1 MSESSTTNVAV
12 SNEAIHRRLDGID
25 QMLIGLVPRPERLAI
40 VADLERRIRELAA
53 NDPEYRVDAARTP
66 SVVPPADVNPSSTLD
81 RTITPAQP
89 RRRSKL
95 AFISGIS
102 GIVSLVMLVATPVLY
117 VVISLY
123 SEMIEDSG
131 GEMAAAIVLLGQVFL
146 VALGGF
152 AAVALGIAGA
162 VVVSKHRQQ
171 LEGSGWAATGLCT
184 GMMPMLLGGL
194 LCLIVGLPTILS
206 FSVANQQ
213 PQTVA
218 SVDVAGLPYPTPV
231 NNSPYGN
238 YSLPS
243 PPSYGPPTVPS
254 SSYHP
259 GTAPAILPPTS
270 NTTPSHP
277 YVHPPALP
285 ASPNLPQPMS
295 DPKSA
300 PWHPASP
307 PAAKLPAAAYPAVMP
322 PAPMPTLTLPP
333 VAAPSVAAPPAAASP
348 PAALPAAPIVPAESK
363 PGFAT

>member
-1 MSESSTTNVAV
+1 MSESSTANVAV

-66 SVVPPADVNPSSTLD
+66 SVVPPADVSPSSTLD
-81 RTITPAQP
+81 RTVTPAQP

-102 GIVSLVMLVATPVLY
+102 GIVSLIMLVATPVLY

-146 VALGGF
+146 VAFGGF

-218 SVDVAGLPYPTPV
+218 SVDVAGLPYPMPV
-231 NNSPYGN
+231 NNSPPVIYG
-238 YSLPS
+238 PS
-243 PPSYGPPTVPS
+243 PTPSYAPPAVPS
-254 SSYHP
+254 SPYDP
-259 GTAPAILPPTS
+259 GTAPAFLPPTS
-270 NTTPSHP
+270 NATPPHSNV
-277 YVHPPALP
+277 YPPALP
-285 ASPNLPQPMS
+285 ASPSLPQPTS
-295 DPKSA
+295 VPKSA
-300 PWHPASP
+300 PWHPAAP
-307 PAAKLPAAAYPAVMP
+307 PAAAYPAVMP

-333 VAAPSVAAPPAAASP
+333 VAAPPVAAPPAAASP
-348 PAALPAAPIVPAESK
+348 PAALPAAPTVPAESK